1 MSVDRLTLPVVT
13 WSDLYPSAKLV
24 SAHLEWSHQY
34 DALAADL
41 GGRLGPDWLIEHV
54 GSTSVP
60 GLAAKPV
67 IDMAIRIPAGVR
79 LTDAVDSF
87 TMAGWTVPRELGD
100 HAASFPLVDGR
111 RAAIAHIFAA
121 DQWTEAHV
129 RLFSAWLRAH
139 LVDRDRYGILKTD
152 LVLAGA
158 WEDGRY
164 TAAKGQFVLEIVNC
178 ARETMGLPPLTRPL

>member
-1 MSVDRLTLPVVT
+1 MDD
-13 WSDLYPSAKLV
+13 DLI
-24 SAHLEWSHQY
+24 
-34 DALAADL
+34 AADL
-41 GGRLGPDWLIEHV
+41 GKRLGSDWLIEHV

-67 IDMAIRIPAGVR
+67 IDMAIRIPEGVHI
-79 LTDAVDSF
+79 TESADSF
-87 TMAGWTVPRELGD
+87 VRAGWTVPRELGD
-100 HAASFPLVDGR
+100 HTASFVLVDGKR
-111 RAAIAHIFAA
+111 TAIAHIFTA

-139 LVDRDRYGILKTD
+139 PVDRDRYETLKTD

-158 WEDGRY
+158 WGDGRY

-178 ARETMGLPPLTRPL
+178 ARETVGLSPLTQPL